1 MKRSKLYS
9 ILMSVLVAFGL
20 WLYVFTNV
28 SDEDEITFHNIS
40 VVIDGEAMLDD
51 RNLMVTGISTQ
62 TVSLRLSG
70 TRSDLNKV
78 SSENLTAKVNLSNIS
93 EPGEKIPVSYTFVYP
108 TGVSDNDFV
117 EEAKSPG
124 YIYVDVDTRRTKEI
138 PVLIQWTGSRS
149 EDYIYDTENAVL
161 DYPTITVSGPAT
173 VADLIDHA
181 YVEVDL
187 TEQLE
192 SLSET
197 YRYTL
202 CDANGEPVD
211 AQQITTNVEE
221 VRLELKVQRIKE
233 VQLVAEVIYGG
244 GATELNTIVEVTPKV
259 IRLSGSEA
267 ILAELGDTLTVGT
280 INLAEIERSQELKFA
295 INIPEGV
302 TNRSGVTEAV
312 ANVRF
317 SGLSIREF
325 VVEDIQV
332 INVPEGLEAEII
344 NNSLTVKVRGV
355 ASEISL
361 LTDEDISAVVDLS
374 AAEVGNA
381 TYKATLV
388 FTEEF
393 PNVGALKTYS
403 VPAAVREAEE

>member
-62 TVSLRLSG
+62 TVSMRLSG

-93 EPGEKIPVSYTFVYP
+93 EPGEKIPLSYTISYP
-108 TGVSDNDFV
+108 TGVSGNAFV
-117 EEAKSPG
+117 EEAKNPVA
-124 YIYVDVDTRRTKEI
+124 IYVDVDTRRTKEI
-138 PVLIQWTGSRS
+138 PVLIQWTGTRS

-161 DYPTITVSGPAT
+161 DYPTISVSGPAT

-202 CDANGEPVD
+202 CDVNGEPVD
-211 AQQITTNVEE
+211 ARQITTNVEE
-221 VRLELKVQRIKE
+221 VRLDLKVQRIKE
-233 VQLVAEVIYGG
+233 VRLVAEVIYGG
-244 GATELNTIVEVTPKV
+244 GATQLNTIVEVTPKV

-280 INLAEIERSQELKFA
+280 INLAEIEKSQELKYA

-302 TNRSGVTEAV
+302 TNQSGVTEAV
-312 ANVRF
+312 VNVRF
-317 SGLSIREF
+317 SGLSTREF

-344 NNSLTVKVRGV
+344 NKSLTVKVRG
-355 ASEISL
+355 AANEISL

-388 FTEEF
+388 FAEEF

-403 VPAAVREAEE
+403 VPAAVREVEE